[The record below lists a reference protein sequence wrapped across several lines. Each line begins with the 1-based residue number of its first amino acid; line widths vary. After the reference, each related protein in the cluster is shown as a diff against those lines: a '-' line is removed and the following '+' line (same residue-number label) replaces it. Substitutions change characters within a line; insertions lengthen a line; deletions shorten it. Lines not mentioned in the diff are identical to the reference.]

1 MCSAIFEGLEK
12 TLKNHRKLHLTA
24 LNRHSTAWN
33 WRHFGRHSQKR
44 KRQKHPAG
52 LTELIRLVQEK
63 RVKPGLLGDGGEEYH
78 EAAKEVRDMF
88 GNIVKLK
95 MTHDEIR
102 VLVFALNELRNS
114 LIAEGRYTDVVDEL
128 LLKLLG

>member
-1 MCSAIFEGLEK
+1 MLS
-12 TLKNHRKLHLTA
+12 
-24 LNRHSTAWN
+24 
-33 WRHFGRHSQKR
+33 
-44 KRQKHPAG
+44 
-52 LTELIRLVQEK
+52 RLAQE
-63 RVKPGLLGDGGEEYH
+63 RRLKPGLLSPALEEYH

-114 LIAEGRYTDVVDEL
+114 LIAEGRYTDAVDEL